1 MFESCN
7 LSLNRSFQV
16 CILPTMFTSSS
27 KPCLRKMLT
36 RTHCHIY
43 RCLCHRISRSPAFVP
58 KWFSFS
64 SLIFIKLVDSMRP
77 VSPFPRH
84 LWQHVAPPEYG
95 VFLHRLCWCIA
106 RHSVSLSSFLT
117 WTTQTAASLARDA
130 TDSFVVTAWH
140 ESMWEYASNPFDGGD
155 SYFTRAG
162 DAKNESQ
169 FDWLHESYK
178 H

>member
-7 LSLNRSFQV
+7 LSLNRSFRV

-27 KPCLRKMLT
+27 KPRLRKMLT

-58 KWFSFS
+58 KWFPFF

-106 RHSVSLSSFLT
+106 RHSVSLVVFPYFNHTNRRPSRSRRHWFFCGD
-117 WTTQTAASLARDA
+117 SLARKY
-130 TDSFVVTAWH
+130 V
-140 ESMWEYASNPFDGGD
+140 G
-155 SYFTRAG
+155 
-162 DAKNESQ
+162 
-169 FDWLHESYK
+169 LCL
-178 H
+178 